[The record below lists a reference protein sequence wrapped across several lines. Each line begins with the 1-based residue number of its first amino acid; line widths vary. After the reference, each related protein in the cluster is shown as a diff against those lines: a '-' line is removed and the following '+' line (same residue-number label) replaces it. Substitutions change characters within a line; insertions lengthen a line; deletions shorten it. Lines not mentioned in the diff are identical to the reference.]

1 MNYMLYDVVKGAKAS
16 GSVPEAKLMEVIE
29 DASGMIEK
37 AQKEPIS
44 KECFWKF
51 MRRVHTV
58 LCGPHYNQEFAMW
71 DISMLTWTNR
81 KGEKKTGAYWTLDQV
96 EEASKSLSFPSGTTK
111 YDKYVAFNVFYS
123 DMSTMMSDEQI
134 LSAAYKFFF
143 ADEDAPAGKVWL
155 YMQSLR

>member
-1 MNYMLYDVVKGAKAS
+1 
-16 GSVPEAKLMEVIE
+16 MEL
-29 DASGMIEK
+29 K
-37 AQKEPIS
+37 
-44 KECFWKF
+44 
-51 MRRVHTV
+51 H
-58 LCGPHYNQEFAMW
+58 
-71 DISMLTWTNR
+71 R
-81 KGEKKTGAYWTLDQV
+81 KGEKKTGSYWTLDQV

-134 LSAAYKFFF
+134 LASAYKFFF